1 MKNIRAKVNPRLLQK
16 ADRLF
21 TGSLRGRIIELLQNA
36 RRAGA
41 GEVVI
46 TNEDGWVTVRDNG
59 EGIADFASLLDLG
72 GSGWDDATE
81 LSEDPAGVGVFCL
94 APRKVCI
101 RSKGK
106 FVEFGSEGW
115 TGKAVEVQDDP
126 ESLEGTE
133 ICFQDEPWSKESVE
147 PNAVFTGLK
156 VTVDGKVCTNERFVS
171 NKAVYLKKL
180 GCRVEVMRGSDLS
193 DWHSMIRRNCD
204 FGNVLVNFHG
214 QVINLTIQP
223 VSDRSLFFLIDLTG
237 EPTDIRLMLPART
250 RLVENEAFEQIKSAL
265 EIEAYRF
272 YQRQEKHSLYYD
284 EYLRGKEL
292 GVELPEAEPTF
303 RTGLLHG
310 DELEP
315 IEVSKPDDFPLSKC
329 YRLGEKLRDWALP
342 YSANVHLL
350 TVLGKHNQPF
360 VPVDICP
367 RYDGYSW
374 AKLPMIDKVKV
385 KASKV
390 IHRQYLWGK
399 ELVCV
404 DSLQI
409 EVSCSNGKQFFSNVC
424 MAERLADKNGKVKW
438 APDEV
443 LITPEAR
450 KQMDTQH
457 IWFHLGGYNED
468 GDTYDTQDYQF
479 QQELDVFWREVLGPD
494 EPLRAEI
501 METLRGVSGSWKKVV
516 VSCEGLVTVYWA
528 DGTEKMIKPP
538 PEVLAAP

>member
-292 GVELPEAEPTF
+292 GVELE
-303 RTGLLHG
+303 
-310 DELEP
+310 
-315 IEVSKPDDFPLSKC
+315 
-329 YRLGEKLRDWALP
+329 
-342 YSANVHLL
+342 
-350 TVLGKHNQPF
+350 
-360 VPVDICP
+360 
-367 RYDGYSW
+367 
-374 AKLPMIDKVKV
+374 
-385 KASKV
+385 
-390 IHRQYLWGK
+390 
-399 ELVCV
+399 
-404 DSLQI
+404 SLIQ
-409 EVSCSNGKQFFSNVC
+409 E
-424 MAERLADKNGKVKW
+424 
-438 APDEV
+438 
-443 LITPEAR
+443 
-450 KQMDTQH
+450 
-457 IWFHLGGYNED
+457 
-468 GDTYDTQDYQF
+468 
-479 QQELDVFWREVLGPD
+479 QELLILQQQGPAHGQLPT
-494 EPLRAEI
+494 PLPVAIPIR
-501 METLRGVSGSWKKVV
+501 
-516 VSCEGLVTVYWA
+516 
-528 DGTEKMIKPP
+528 KP
-538 PEVLAAP
+538 LFI